1 MISCETLFSRRFFTD
16 KPGKS
21 VVWIPFCL
29 FLAVGC
35 QFQDNR
41 NLTGGYRL
49 IRMNGCEVQII
60 ESQGNSVVVPG
71 SVETYVVRGQ
81 YITGYAD
88 TTCIDAKAEPEA
100 QPGYFFVDTRNGQ
113 VMQATTEQ
121 EWKNEL
127 RKVGWQSPVLTTVKR
142 TKG

>member
-1 MISCETLFSRRFFTD
+1 MISWETLFSSRFFTH

-21 VVWIPFCL
+21 VAWIPFCM

-60 ESQGNSVVVPG
+60 ESLANSVVVAG
-71 SVETYVVRGQ
+71 SVQTYAVRGQ

-113 VMQATTEQ
+113 VMQAMTEQ
-121 EWKNEL
+121 EWKDEL
-127 RKVGWQSPVLTTVKR
+127 IKIGWQSPVLTTVRR

>member
-49 IRMNGCEVQII
+49 ITFFGGRKIPVYLLTVFSKGERSDL
-60 ESQGNSVVVPG
+60 SQRERN
-71 SVETYVVRGQ
+71 
-81 YITGYAD
+81 AL
-88 TTCIDAKAEPEA
+88 AEL
-100 QPGYFFVDTRNGQ
+100 TRNLAKSLGPRA
-113 VMQATTEQ
+113 VA
-121 EWKNEL
+121 
-127 RKVGWQSPVLTTVKR
+127 RR
-142 TKG
+142 